1 MLRIVTGQFKGRRL
15 KSPRFQGTRPT
26 SEKLRGSLYNM
37 LAGEIID
44 AWVLDC
50 FSGTGAMALEAI
62 SRGAKSAVMV
72 EQGGAAFRLIRENIK
87 QCGAE
92 QASWPVRGSATKK
105 ETFIKIVQRI
115 RAKQQL
121 WSGFNLVILDPPYR
135 QDDGSSSIHCIE
147 QVDHLLAKDAY

>member
-1 MLRIVTGQFKGRRL
+1 
-15 KSPRFQGTRPT
+15 
-26 SEKLRGSLYNM
+26 
-37 LAGEIID
+37 
-44 AWVLDC
+44 
-50 FSGTGAMALEAI
+50 
-62 SRGAKSAVMV
+62 
-72 EQGGAAFRLIRENIK
+72 GGAAFRLIRENIK

-147 QVDHLLAKDAY
+147 QVDHLLAKDAYLWLETARGEGVAINPGCWDILKARNYGDSDVYLLSWRDWQDNSEETGKNAQEQLRIFAE